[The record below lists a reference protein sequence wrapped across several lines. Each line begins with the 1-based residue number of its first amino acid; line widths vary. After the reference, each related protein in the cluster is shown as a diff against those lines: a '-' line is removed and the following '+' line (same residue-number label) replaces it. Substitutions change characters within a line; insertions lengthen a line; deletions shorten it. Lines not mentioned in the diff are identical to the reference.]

1 MDALSSVRKLPLHA
15 DAYGAYTLHR
25 SRRLAFCCLFLI
37 TALCLSLLLLVQPVR
52 SVRMSAAPPPL
63 RMDMRTLPPPPPPA
77 QKPPERTPL
86 LAEQGPFSV
95 AKPPV
100 PPKEA
105 VREKTPPPEKAR
117 PKAPVPKPV
126 KPVKAR
132 AHEPRPAPRIV
143 EPPHTSTT
151 AANGAVSANE
161 TDAPNAAASGTGTSA
176 QATPQDR
183 ATALGVL
190 MQAIERHKSYPKQ
203 ARRTGAQGTVSLLV
217 HVGRDGRVKNWEV
230 YKASGQAV
238 LDLATRQLGEKLAGL
253 NTGVRGKEVQVVVPV
268 SYSLR

>member
-25 SRRLAFCCLFLI
+25 SRRLAFCCLFLV
-37 TALCLSLLLLVQPVR
+37 TALCLSLLVLVQPVR

-117 PKAPVPKPV
+117 PKTPVP

-132 AHEPRPAPRIV
+132 AHEPRPAPKAV
-143 EPPHTSTT
+143 EPPPMPNV
-151 AANGAVSANE
+151 AAMPATGALSENG

-230 YKASGQAV
+230 YKASGQTV

-253 NTGVRGKEVQVVVPV
+253 DTGVRGKEVQVVVPV